1 MKQTWLIPL
10 DGSEIALRPVAWVL
24 ENAANLK
31 EAPHIHLLN
40 VQPALPGDISRFINA
55 DTVRDFHLDS
65 GMAALQAAHTQLLA
79 AGLTAERHVLVGEAA
94 PCIIEFATTH
104 NCQQILMG
112 TRGHSG
118 FTGTL
123 FGSIAM
129 RVSHLATVPVLLV
142 R

>member
-10 DGSEIALRPVAWVL
+10 DGSDIALRPVAWAV

-40 VQPALPGDISRFINA
+40 VQPALPRDISRFINA
-55 DTVRDFHLDS
+55 DSIREFHLES
-65 GMAALQAAHTQLLA
+65 GMNALNAAHAQLLA
-79 AGLTAERHVLVGEAA
+79 AGLSVEQHVLVGEAA
-94 PCIIEFATTH
+94 PCIIEFASTH
-104 NCQQILMG
+104 HCQQILMG

-118 FTGTL
+118 LAGAL

-129 RVSHLATVPVLLV
+129 RVAHLATVPVLLV